1 MLLGEH
7 KAKTLEYG
15 RSEQMYF
22 HHLVVKHT
30 NIDIKTS
37 NANRDA
43 NIQLPTPRK
52 ALFVQLLVN
61 QPKPKSTP
69 AVTSESCLE
78 D

>member
-15 RSEQMYF
+15 QSKKMYF
-22 HHLVVKHT
+22 HHLVVKPT

-37 NANRDA
+37 DANRGAD
-43 NIQLPTPRK
+43 IQLPAPRK

-69 AVTSESCLE
+69 AVASESCLE